1 MKLLKKFK
9 KDNEDQE
16 ISSLKIQN
24 PIFVAINYLI
34 LVIIGII
41 VIAPIFI
48 ELNGSFKT
56 DSEFLTSGIWTLPKN
71 IFNFKNYK
79 LVWDIGQ
86 MPLAFKNVLI
96 YVVVSV
102 TLSIAFASMVS
113 YVLGRFRFKLRPVIL
128 GLFLL
133 PMLIPSITTQVA
145 TFNVI
150 KGLGLYNTMGAPIIL
165 YAGADITQIYL
176 YLQFIQ
182 KIPYSLDESAR
193 LEGASY
199 FRIFWS
205 IILPQMKPA
214 IATTIILKT
223 VSIYNDMFTPYL
235 YTPNSELK
243 TVSTALMAFSSDKN
257 SQWNVMG
264 AGIIFVMIPTLLL
277 YLFLQRYI
285 FAGVTSG
292 SVKG

>member
-1 MKLLKKFK
+1 MLFKIFK
-9 KDNEDQE
+9 KDKEDQE
-16 ISSLKIQN
+16 ISSLKITN
-24 PIFVAINYLI
+24 PISIGVNYLVLII
-34 LVIIGII
+34 LGVI
-41 VIAPIFI
+41 VMAPIFI
-48 ELNGSFKT
+48 ELNGSFKE
-56 DSEFLTSGIWTLPKN
+56 DAEFLTSSIWALPKN
-71 IFNFKNYK
+71 IFNFDNYK
-79 LVWDIGQ
+79 IVMDIGN

-96 YVVVSV
+96 LIVISV
-102 TLSIAFASMVS
+102 TLSIAFGCMVS

-128 GLFLL
+128 ALFLL

-145 TFNVI
+145 TFKVI
-150 KGLGLYNTMGAPIIL
+150 QGLGLYNTRWAGIIL

-223 VSIYNDMFTPYL
+223 VAIYNDMFTPYL
-235 YTPNSELK
+235 YMPNSELK
-243 TVSTALMAFSSDKN
+243 TVSTALMAFSNDKN